1 MVQGM
6 QDSGILPPASFLVR
20 SGRGLWLLWLVKG
33 CDDSSLGE
41 RACARN
47 VQLWAKVQRELASR
61 LAPLGADMAAL
72 DGARVVRVP
81 GSLNSKSGE
90 RVAYLLQLSKE
101 GRGFSYTLP
110 ELASRLAIGPGAI
123 EEPPPI
129 LPRPKRPQDQAALPM
144 PLGEQLHRPP
154 ERRKTARQKRGIIG
168 WQARA
173 KRRLE
178 NFTILRDLRNGFH
191 EGQRNH
197 AARIYAG
204 ILWSAG
210 YRDDVL
216 KGIVEEF
223 AQGYCHPPLSRSEV
237 SGAVRGAGQP
247 ECWKIKTVTIAL
259 WLDIT
264 PDEAQFLSGWTA
276 KGQEPAAP
284 APPPR
289 KQAAKH
295 RRELIA
301 EAIRV
306 YGRTPPLRTI
316 QTYLADRDV
325 EAVLQTIQRD
335 LAAMKVGN
343 PRARRGKQKQLP
355 LDLVHN

>member
-1 MVQGM
+1 VSDQVKPPTGPDWYPIAQIHRAHDGLITFLQKGEGEEFHSFAIRAEDLQQYFPEFVEELEQDAYFSLHGMYRPEKAGRGILRGSYRKTRNLRWLNAAWVDCDCYNVGATWAAAVGMVQGM

-129 LPRPKRPQDQAALPM
+129 LPRP
-144 PLGEQLHRPP
+144 H
-154 ERRKTARQKRGIIG
+154 
-168 WQARA
+168 
-173 KRRLE
+173 
-178 NFTILRDLRNGFH
+178 
-191 EGQRNH
+191 
-197 AARIYAG
+197 
-204 ILWSAG
+204 
-210 YRDDVL
+210 
-216 KGIVEEF
+216 
-223 AQGYCHPPLSRSEV
+223 
-237 SGAVRGAGQP
+237 
-247 ECWKIKTVTIAL
+247 
-259 WLDIT
+259 
-264 PDEAQFLSGWTA
+264 
-276 KGQEPAAP
+276 
-284 APPPR
+284 
-289 KQAAKH
+289 
-295 RRELIA
+295 
-301 EAIRV
+301 
-306 YGRTPPLRTI
+306 
-316 QTYLADRDV
+316 
-325 EAVLQTIQRD
+325 
-335 LAAMKVGN
+335 
-343 PRARRGKQKQLP
+343 
-355 LDLVHN
+355 